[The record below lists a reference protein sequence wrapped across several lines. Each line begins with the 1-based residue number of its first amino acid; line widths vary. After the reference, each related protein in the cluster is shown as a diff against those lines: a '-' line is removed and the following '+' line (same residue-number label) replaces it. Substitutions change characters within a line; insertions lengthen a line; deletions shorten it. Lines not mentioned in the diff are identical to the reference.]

1 MSSLKRTATRF
12 DEIVSNKIEKFS
24 DDMEFEEEDFN
35 FGIKDMDNENFEFEA
50 ELKYDVIFNDF
61 IIMLT
66 KDKTHEENKR
76 QIGLNETDARNLV
89 DKLPEAL
96 AYAKRYENCKKVGKL
111 INIPFE
117 LDDMGD
123 PEESV
128 AILFV
133 IEIPIIVVKY
143 K

>member
-12 DEIVSNKIEKFS
+12 DEIVSNKIVKFS

-35 FGIKDMDNENFEFEA
+35 FGIKDMDNENFELEA

-76 QIGLNETDARNLV
+76 QIGLNETETRNLV

-96 AYAKRYENCKKVGKL
+96 AYAKR
-111 INIPFE
+111 
-117 LDDMGD
+117 
-123 PEESV
+123 
-128 AILFV
+128 
-133 IEIPIIVVKY
+133 
-143 K
+143 